1 MSEYKEVIYNI
12 IVPILVVIIPW
23 FLQNFSGWVKKDK
36 PWKQSKEKS
45 SLNIYF
51 KFLLSIILFGF
62 IWDLL
67 IVFLINYY
75 AYIFNINYNIKI
87 YNILIFILYILPYI
101 ILLIISKENNRE
113 VNFKRGLKF
122 EKKLKRIVD
131 VVTIISAAIMQ
142 IFVLGNNSWLLKL
155 IAIILITL
163 DEIIYFVF
171 LDSNG
176 KFKYSYAKFVFY
188 NGNIVD
194 NISIKQVY
202 QKGKWIIARSEKC
215 NVEYRFR
222 IKDIERVEYRK
233 TIF

>member
-122 EKKLKRIVD
+122 EK
-131 VVTIISAAIMQ
+131 
-142 IFVLGNNSWLLKL
+142 N
-155 IAIILITL
+155 
-163 DEIIYFVF
+163 
-171 LDSNG
+171 
-176 KFKYSYAKFVFY
+176 
-188 NGNIVD
+188 
-194 NISIKQVY
+194 
-202 QKGKWIIARSEKC
+202 
-215 NVEYRFR
+215 
-222 IKDIERVEYRK
+222 
-233 TIF
+233 